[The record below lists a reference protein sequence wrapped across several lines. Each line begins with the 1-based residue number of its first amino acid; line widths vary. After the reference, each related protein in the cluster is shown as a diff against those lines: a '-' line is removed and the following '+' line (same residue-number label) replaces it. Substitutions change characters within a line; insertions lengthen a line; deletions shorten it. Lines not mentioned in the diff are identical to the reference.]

1 MITYI
6 LSIDFC
12 ILIYTIDETTII
24 RCLFDDDRIE
34 QSRAPSTMNFNK
46 QQNNVAYVWE
56 LQIIATMM
64 LYF

>member
-46 QQNNVAYVWE
+46 QQNNVAYV
-56 LQIIATMM
+56 
-64 LYF
+64 

>member
-24 RCLFDDDRIE
+24 RCLFDDDRN
-34 QSRAPSTMNFNK
+34 RAVTRGEYDEF
-46 QQNNVAYVWE
+46 
-56 LQIIATMM
+56 
-64 LYF
+64 